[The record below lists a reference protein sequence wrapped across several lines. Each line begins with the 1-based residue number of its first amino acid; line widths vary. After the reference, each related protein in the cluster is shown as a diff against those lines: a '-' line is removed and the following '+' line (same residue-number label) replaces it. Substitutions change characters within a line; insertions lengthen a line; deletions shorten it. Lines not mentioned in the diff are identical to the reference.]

1 MVSKTRKTRAKKKV
15 LLIEPNYS
23 NKYPPIGLMKLA
35 TYYRNRGWDVT
46 FYKGDLKR
54 FVIERIAD
62 RCIENFNTI
71 DDSIDWFVKRD
82 LFIEYIKTRHESV
95 VEQIHIERSDFELIL
110 LGKLVDWKNY
120 YWLGTWKKEPE
131 WDRVGV
137 TTLFTFYWD
146 ITVETINF
154 AKLLVKK
161 QKDLMVG
168 GVLASI
174 QPQELEKATGIK
186 PWVGILGTPGILDKR
201 DKQIIDNLPLDY
213 SILEEIEYKY
223 PAANAFYGYMTRGC
237 IRRCP
242 FCAVPIL
249 ESQYIPYI
257 PLRERI
263 EAVRETFGD
272 QKDLLLMD
280 NNVLASN
287 NLKDIIDD
295 IVASGFGKG
304 ATYLP
309 PDMLAI
315 AIRNLKKGIN
325 DRAYI
330 RKSQELISEFYQRL
344 KALKGDES
352 YEVYKVMMKYHI
364 NKLVTSKKENLIAAY
379 DEIRERYERHRH
391 PVPRSRYVDF
401 NQGVDARLFTEE
413 VVQQLSRIA
422 IRPLR
427 IAFDDMKTLKAYD
440 NAIRLSAKAG
450 MKEFS
455 NYLLYNFKD
464 EPIDLYRRLRINV
477 ELCEELDVN
486 IYSFPMK
493 YHPLKKEKDAE
504 QDFSHNRD
512 YIGKHWNR
520 KYIRAVQAI
529 LNSTKGKVGRGK
541 SFFLEAFGHTEEE
554 FFELLEMPETFILYR
569 FFFKWLDERG
579 EMGTSHWRECWNQCM
594 RTLGTDEK
602 DEVLAIIHRNTFT
615 ADELQKT
622 SSPEAQKLLS
632 FYTNFRKDII
642 TEGTR
647 LFRLKQEYDANPTKL
662 LRRKET
668 DVS

>member
-1 MVSKTRKTRAKKKV
+1 MATNSKKKKKV

-35 TYYRNRGWDVT
+35 TYYRNRGWNVT
-46 FYKGDLKR
+46 FYKGDLKQ

-62 RCIENFNTI
+62 RCIENFMSI
-71 DDSIDWFVKRD
+71 DDSIDWYIKRD
-82 LFIEYIKTRHESV
+82 EFIEYIKTRKESIA
-95 VEQIHIERSDFELIL
+95 EQIHIERSDFELIL

-120 YWLGTWKKEPE
+120 YWKGIWKREPE

-174 QPQELEKATGIK
+174 QPQELEEATGIK
-186 PWVGILGTPGILDKR
+186 PWVGILGSPGILDKR

-213 SILEEIEYKY
+213 SILDEIEYKY

-237 IRRCP
+237 IRHCP
-242 FCAVPIL
+242 FCAVPTL
-249 ESQYIPYI
+249 ESKYIPYI

-263 EAVRETFGD
+263 EAVRKTYGD

-280 NNVLASN
+280 NNVLASEN
-287 NLKDIIDD
+287 FKDIIDD
-295 IVASGFGKG
+295 IVESGFGKG
-304 ATYLP
+304 ATFVQ

-315 AIRNLKKGIN
+315 AIRNLKKGVN

-330 RKSQELISEFYQRL
+330 RKSHELIYDFYQKL
-344 KALKGDES
+344 KDRKSNDAFD
-352 YEVYKVMMKYHI
+352 VYKLMNKYHI
-364 NKLVTSKKENLIAAY
+364 YKLSTSRKEELIAAY
-379 DEIRERYERHRH
+379 NELKEMYERHRH
-391 PVPRSRYVDF
+391 PLPRQRYVDF

-413 VVQQLSRIA
+413 IVQQLSRIA

-427 IAFDDMKTLKAYD
+427 IAFDDMKTWKAYD
-440 NAIRLSAKAG
+440 KAIRLSAKAG
-450 MKEFS
+450 VKDFS

-464 EPIDLYRRLRINV
+464 RPIDLYHRLRINV
-477 ELCEELDVN
+477 ELCEELDIN

-493 YHPLKKEKDAE
+493 YHPLRKEKGAE
-504 QDFSHNRD
+504 EDFSHNRD

-541 SFFLEAFGHTEEE
+541 SFFLEAFGHTEDE

-569 FFFKWLDERG
+569 FFFKWLDEHG
-579 EMGTSHWRECWNQCM
+579 LMGTDHWRDCWNNCM
-594 RTLGTDEK
+594 NVLAEDEK
-602 DEVLAIIHRNTFT
+602 KQVLAIIHRNTFAT
-615 ADELQKT
+615 EEIQSMT
-622 SSPEAQKLLS
+622 SVEAQELLK
-632 FYTNFRKDII
+632 FYTNYRKDII
-642 TEGTR
+642 TEGTE
-647 LFRLKQEYDANPTKL
+647 LYRLKQEYDANPTMQ
-662 LRRKET
+662 LRRKERKA
-668 DVS
+668 